1 MTNAC
6 FAGSKLMDLN
16 DFLFHSNA
24 LNIGLSRNL
33 ITQSHGDFR
42 EYINKWQLLNYFVS
56 GPRQVLDLVKFS

>member
-1 MTNAC
+1 
-6 FAGSKLMDLN
+6 MDLN

-33 ITQSHGDFR
+33 ITQSHRDFR

-56 GPRQVLDLVKFS
+56 SARQVLDLVKFS